1 MALKDWRTS
10 EHAVTDDIPLDIQ
23 ESIIITTTPTPITKA
38 PSRAKKVPTTNIWIL
53 TLQTMP
59 DPPRLPGRS
68 AHGLAVRSRMKA
80 QAQAQVESSP
90 GAEVTTANSDSV
102 RGAPQKHLFPL
113 TIKLPIII
121 AIYQTLSLLVTCF
134 GSILTLF
141 HTFSFF
147 SFFVFIS
154 FCSDS
159 WPVSLCLLVAL
170 AMVFRNQV

>member
-1 MALKDWRTS
+1 
-10 EHAVTDDIPLDIQ
+10 VTDDIPLDIQ
-23 ESIIITTTPTPITKA
+23 ESIIITITTPTPITKA
-38 PSRAKKVPTTNIWIL
+38 PSRAKKVPTTSIWIL
-53 TLQTMP
+53 TLRTML
-59 DPPRLPGRS
+59 DPPRLLGRS

-80 QAQAQVESSP
+80 QAQVESSP
-90 GAEVTTANSDSV
+90 GAEATTANSDSV

-170 AMVFRNQV
+170 AMVLRNQV